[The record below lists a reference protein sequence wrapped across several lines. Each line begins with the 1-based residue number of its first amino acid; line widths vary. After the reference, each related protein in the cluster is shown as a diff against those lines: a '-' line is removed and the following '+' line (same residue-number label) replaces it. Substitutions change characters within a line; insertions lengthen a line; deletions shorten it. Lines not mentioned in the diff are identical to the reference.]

1 MRGSRRC
8 IKSVLPL
15 SYPIMMDCAGTICVI
30 LPYLAGGAYIA
41 IMLAV
46 VGVPQ
51 LLTHYLENRNRQR
64 DRLEDIAAAEQRRRE
79 DRDAAEQRRRD
90 DQATEERRRRED
102 QAAAER
108 RHQET
113 LALLNNT
120 ANLMVAL
127 LDNRQSAPGP
137 DQAAAIA
144 DLQQSVAQL
153 TQMVGDIQHKI
164 QNGNGNAAGNGNT
177 PAQSND

>member
-1 MRGSRRC
+1 
-8 IKSVLPL
+8 
-15 SYPIMMDCAGTICVI
+15 MDCAGTICVI

-64 DRLEDIAAAEQRRRE
+64 DRLEDIAAAELRRRE
-79 DRDAAEQRRRD
+79 DQAAAEQRRRD
-90 DQATEERRRRED
+90 DQAIEERRRRED

-127 LDNRQSAPGP
+127 LDNRQPTPAVSDPA
-137 DQAAAIA
+137 QAAAIA

-153 TQMVGDIQHKI
+153 TQMVGDIQHKM
-164 QNGNGNAAGNGNT
+164 QNGNGSTPGNGNAPT
-177 PAQSND
+177 QSND